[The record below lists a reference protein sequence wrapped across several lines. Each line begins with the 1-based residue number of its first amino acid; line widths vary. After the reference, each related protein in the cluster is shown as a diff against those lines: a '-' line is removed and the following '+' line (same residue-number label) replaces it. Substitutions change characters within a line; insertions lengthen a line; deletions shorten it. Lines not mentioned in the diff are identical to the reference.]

1 MKGLP
6 TSLHVSQLPL
16 MFFIRLLTRFVT
28 RLATFLREARLKTL
42 SQPVSSSSSHWKPVN
57 KLVNVY
63 YCQSDDS
70 SLPLAI
76 TRYTSYDQEEKVLCV
91 EQVVYEDD
99 DIYFQ
104 EQITAALECGVD
116 VSILSAHPTSRFPVL
131 TALIEDQ

>member
-1 MKGLP
+1 M
-6 TSLHVSQLPL
+6 
-16 MFFIRLLTRFVT
+16 
-28 RLATFLREARLKTL
+28 
-42 SQPVSSSSSHWKPVN
+42 
-57 KLVNVY
+57 NVY

-91 EQVVYEDD
+91 EQVVYEND

-131 TALIEDQ
+131 TALIESQ